1 MENISIPYNGSEVP
15 KIAVCGYPVD
25 VEALESVWI
34 VAGLAVTA
42 AIATILERFRR
53 HRRARV
59 HPSGEHDISLQ

>member
-25 VEALESVWI
+25 VAVHESACT

-42 AIATILERFRR
+42 AIAAILERFCR
-53 HRRARV
+53 HRLAGA
-59 HPSGEHDISLQ
+59 HPSGKNDIILQ